1 MSYISNIAINK
12 IIENYK
18 LSNIKGMIVASP
30 SSSPPYQYH
39 WVRDASIIMN
49 VIIKHYL
56 KTKNNNLFLMII
68 NYIENSAQIQKLN
81 TLTGLGEP
89 KVNIDR
95 TPFNDSWGRPQNDGP
110 ALRGINMIKI
120 YKLLIDD
127 KYINISNIVLSII
140 TNDCDYILN
149 NYNKIC
155 FDLWEE
161 INGWHFYTRM
171 VQLKFLIDCLNID
184 EDMLKIN
191 HKSINIV
198 INKLIENLKDHI
210 DKTNQC
216 IISSFDKNGNI
227 VKYDDASILLA
238 FCHINFDKT
247 ILEHFKLELVIK
259 NCENLID
266 YFRKKYNR
274 KDINLIGRYINDSY
288 YDGHLWIICSLAL
301 AQIFKRL
308 NKGMISTQIFKFVI
322 SIDEDFNLSEQYDLS
337 KNKQLSAKKLTW
349 NYAELY
355 NFIN

>member
-1 MSYISNIAINK
+1 MTYISNIAINK

-56 KTKNNNLFLMII
+56 KTKGNNLFLMII
-68 NYIENSAQIQKLN
+68 NYIENSAQIQNLN

-95 TPFNDSWGRPQNDGP
+95 TSFNDSWGRPQNDGP

-140 TNDCDYILN
+140 TKDCNYILN

-184 EDMLKIN
+184 EDILKIN

-198 INKLIENLKDHI
+198 INKLIEKKKQLEDANEMLRQAQKQLNAAARRLAE
-210 DKTNQC
+210 DKRT
-216 IISSFDKNGNI
+216 SSDKRP
-227 VKYDDASILLA
+227 ASPQDPTAEQQGIL
-238 FCHINFDKT
+238 D
-247 ILEHFKLELVIK
+247 
-259 NCENLID
+259 
-266 YFRKKYNR
+266 
-274 KDINLIGRYINDSY
+274 
-288 YDGHLWIICSLAL
+288 
-301 AQIFKRL
+301 
-308 NKGMISTQIFKFVI
+308 
-322 SIDEDFNLSEQYDLS
+322 DFNSD
-337 KNKQLSAKKLTW
+337 
-349 NYAELY
+349 AE
-355 NFIN
+355 NPFAQNETP